1 MNQNKGD
8 LEVIPILEFQN
19 NFDFY
24 INKIENEKKSIIIED
39 LNGNRAV
46 MVPADDEILK
56 IHTEHN
62 DAC

>member
-1 MNQNKGD
+1 MNQNKED

-19 NFDFY
+19 KFDFY
-24 INKIENEKKSIIIED
+24 MEKIEKEKVSIIIED
-39 LNGNRAV
+39 LNGNQAV

>member
-1 MNQNKGD
+1 MSQNKEEQ
-8 LEVIPILEFQN
+8 EVVPILEFQK

-39 LNGNRAV
+39 LNGNQAV
-46 MVPADDEILK
+46 MVPADDEIMK